1 MSSTSAVFVGDGSL
15 LVRCAQAWRDAG
27 LEIRCIASG
36 NAEVLQWA
44 QANGVGCVTLQ
55 EGAAVQ
61 LPSIEFDYLFSVA
74 NLRVL
79 PPQLIGRAGK
89 LAINFHDGPLPR
101 YAGLNATSWALLA
114 QEDTYAI
121 TWHEMTDA
129 VDAGRIVRQVPVS
142 ISASDTALGLNA
154 RCYEAGLMGFV
165 AMTQDIVRGELA
177 LAQQIGERSYFSRD
191 RRPDALGTLDF
202 SRPAREL
209 CAIVCGLDYGSYA
222 NPLARAKILVRGEI
236 LLVRTAQLCDSRSCA
251 APGTVLHAQGD
262 VLRVAAADGDIEL
275 GGCSDCAGR
284 ASLAGLVPGAVLP
297 PISGAQRDALAAAMP
312 RIAKGEAFWRK
323 AFLSLAP
330 IELPYPR
337 KADVRGAAPEQ
348 ATQVPLQDCTAN
360 ANTLAA
366 FASWLAALTGQE
378 RVSTLYC
385 DSDLQ
390 AQSKGIEPWLSSW
403 VPLTLDISPQSDAAA
418 ITQQAQ
424 ERIQQSRAAGP
435 YSRDLPT
442 RLGEKVTLD
451 GVQRVAVRLGGDAP
465 NPASFDLLLAA
476 AKANGEPLE
485 LIAREAVFAPE
496 TLRAMADHLAWW
508 LKAFEN
514 SSGAIA
520 RIALV
525 PDKELATIAAPAA
538 TPYDSNS
545 CMHGAIAA
553 QAARTPEQ
561 EAIAC
566 NGQSVSYRE
575 LEQRATALAEKLAQ
589 RGAAPG
595 TIVGVCLARSPELVV
610 AVLAILKTGA
620 AYLPLDPEYPAE
632 RIAFMIEDSATPIV
646 LTDSDNAAPLRIPSD
661 KAFLVESASQSA
673 AQDTAPVLA
682 KVEGADPA
690 YVIYTSGSTG
700 RPKGVVV
707 THRNVMNFFAG
718 MDPRIPR
725 DPPGRWLAVTSL
737 SFDISVL
744 ELFWTLAR
752 GFTAVLYSNTV
763 QVQSKAL
770 DFSLF
775 YFAADNGSPPDE
787 RYKLLLE
794 GAKFA
799 DREGFSAIWT
809 PERHFHAFG
818 GLYPNPAVTSAA
830 IAAMTTRLQIRA
842 GSCVLPLHH
851 PIRVA
856 EEWAFVDNISKG
868 RVGVSFASGW
878 QPNDFVISPA
888 TFADRKNAMIAN
900 IDVVRRLWRGEKVA
914 FPGPLGKP
922 VDVQTLP
929 RPIQKELPIWV
940 TAAGNPETFQQAGD
954 MGCHLLTHLLG
965 QKIEDVAA
973 KLKLYREAWRK
984 AGYAGDGHVTLMLH
998 TFVGEDEDEVREIV
1012 RGPMKE
1018 YLRSSVDLIKQ
1029 AAWSFPTFVQRGAEN
1044 GKSPVEIMDSQ
1055 PLSEDEMDAL
1065 LEHAFSRYYGTSAL
1079 FGTPARCLELV
1090 DKLKSAGVDEIACLI
1105 DFGVHT
1111 DIVLAHLQDL
1121 KALMDAAGQSPA
1133 KVQRASV
1140 AQELA
1145 ANRITHLQCTPSMA
1159 SMLVADAAG
1168 RTALSNL
1175 SALMVGGE
1183 ALPLKLAQ
1191 ELRALV
1197 PGKLLNMYGPTETTI
1212 WSTTCDLEQVGEFV
1226 PLGEPIANTR
1236 LWIRTPWGMESPA
1249 LVPGELLIGGD
1260 GVTQG
1265 YWQRPELTAEKF
1277 VMDDSH
1283 TGARWY
1289 RTGDLVRRHPDGALE
1304 FLGRIDHQVKIRG
1317 HRIELGEIES
1327 ALARQAGVRQAVVVA
1342 REDASGDKRLAA
1354 YVTAHTGSVLDAAQ
1368 IRSALAQELPEPMV
1382 PATVSVLPVLPL
1394 TPNGKIDR
1402 RALPEPQTA
1411 IVIQLAAAP
1420 QSQLEKTI
1428 ASIWQEVLGLPQVGM
1443 SDNFFDLGGHSLL
1456 VVQVQRRLREACGRE
1471 VSITDMFRLPT
1482 IRALAAH
1489 LGGSDTTPSA
1499 VGDGLSRANA
1509 RRMMRSRAASQS
1521 AQTPAA

>member
-27 LEIRCIASG
+27 LDIRCVASG

-44 QANGVGCVTLQ
+44 QANGVDCVTLQ
-55 EGAAVQ
+55 EGVAVQ
-61 LPSIEFDYLFSVA
+61 LPPVQFDYLFSIA

-79 PPQLIGRAGK
+79 PGQLIQRAAK

-114 QEDTYAI
+114 QEDSYAI
-121 TWHEMTDA
+121 TWHEMTDV
-129 VDAGRIVRQVPVS
+129 VDAGAIVRQVPVH
-142 ISASDTALGLNA
+142 ISENDTALGLNA
-154 RCYEAGLMGFV
+154 RCYEAGLAGFV
-165 AMTQDIVRGELA
+165 AMTQEIVRGELT
-177 LAQQIGERSYFSRD
+177 LAPQFGERSYFSRS

-202 SRPAREL
+202 SRSAHEL
-209 CAIVCGLDYGSYA
+209 CALVRGLDFGSYA
-222 NPLARAKILVRGEI
+222 NPLGRAKILVGDEI
-236 LLVRTAQLCDSRSCA
+236 LLVRTAQLAGTRSGA
-251 APGTVLHAQGD
+251 PPGTVLHADGD

-284 ASLAGLVPGAVLP
+284 PSLAGLVSGSVLAR
-297 PISGAQRDALAAAMP
+297 ISGAQREALAASMP

-323 AFLSLAP
+323 ALLSLAP

-337 KADVRGAAPEQ
+337 TSDVPGDAPEQ
-348 ATQVPLQDCTAN
+348 TIHVPLQGCTAN
-360 ANTLAA
+360 GNTMAG
-366 FASWLAALTGQE
+366 FVSWLAALTGQA

-390 AQSKGIEPWLSSW
+390 AQSKGVAPWLSSW
-403 VPLTLDISPQSDAAA
+403 VPLTLEISPQSHAAA
-418 ITQQAQ
+418 ITRQAQ

-435 YSRDLPT
+435 YPRDLPT

-451 GVQRVAVRLGGDAP
+451 ALQRIGARLGGDAP
-465 NPASFDLLLAA
+465 SLASFDLLLSASA
-476 AKANGEPLE
+476 DGEPLE
-485 LIAREAVFAPE
+485 LIAREAAFAPA
-496 TLRAMADHLAWW
+496 TVRVMADHLSCW

-514 SSGAIA
+514 SSGEVS
-520 RIALV
+520 RIALA
-525 PDKELATIAAPAA
+525 PHSELATIAAPEAIA
-538 TPYDSNS
+538 YEANVCVHD
-545 CMHGAIAA
+545 AIAA
-553 QAARTPEQ
+553 QAQRTPDR
-561 EAIAC
+561 EAISC
-566 NGQSVSYRE
+566 NGQSVTYRE
-575 LEQRATALAEKLAQ
+575 LEQRATALATTLAQ

-595 TIVGVCLARSPELVV
+595 TIVGVCLGRSPQLLVT
-610 AVLAILKTGA
+610 VLAILKTGA

-646 LTDSDNAAPLRIPSD
+646 VTDSDNAALLRIPSD
-661 KAFLVESASQSA
+661 KVLLMEGTAQISAPDA
-673 AQDTAPVLA
+673 APVL
-682 KVEGADPA
+682 VEVDAGQPA

-700 RPKGVVV
+700 RPKNVVV

-725 DPPGRWLAVTSL
+725 EPPGRWLAVTSL

-752 GFTAVLYSNTV
+752 GFTVVLYSNTV
-763 QVQSKAL
+763 QVPSKAP

-830 IAAMTTRLQIRA
+830 IAAMTTRVQIRA

-922 VDVQTLP
+922 VEVQTLP

-940 TAAGNPETFQQAGD
+940 TAAGNPETFQQAGE

-998 TFVGEDEDEVREIV
+998 TFVGEDEDEVRATV

-1055 PLSEDEMDAL
+1055 PLSEEEMDAL
-1065 LEHAFSRYYGTSAL
+1065 LEHAFSRYYATGAL

-1090 DKLKSAGVDEIACLI
+1090 DKLKGAGVDEIACLI

-1111 DIVLAHLQDL
+1111 DTVLAHLQHL
-1121 KALMDAAGQSPA
+1121 KALMDAAGKSRA

-1145 ANRITHLQCTPSMA
+1145 ANGITHLQCTPSMA
-1159 SMLVADAAG
+1159 SMLVADSAG
-1168 RTALSNL
+1168 RAALSNL
-1175 SALMVGGE
+1175 SVLMVGGE
-1183 ALPLKLAQ
+1183 ALPLKLAH

-1212 WSTTCDLEQVGEFV
+1212 WSTTCDLEQLGEFV
-1226 PLGEPIANTR
+1226 PLGEPIANTQ
-1236 LWIRTPWGMESPA
+1236 LSIRTPWGMESPA
-1249 LVPGELLIGGD
+1249 LIPGELLIGGD
-1260 GVTQG
+1260 GVTPG
-1265 YWQRPELTAEKF
+1265 YWQRPELTAGKF
-1277 VMDDSH
+1277 VMDESRP
-1283 TGARWY
+1283 GARWY

-1354 YVTAHTGSVLDAAQ
+1354 YVTAHTGSVLDATQ

-1402 RALPEPQTA
+1402 RALPEPQTG

-1456 VVQVQRRLREACGRE
+1456 VVQVQRRLRDACGRE

-1489 LGGSDTTPSA
+1489 LGGNDTAPSA

-1521 AQTPAA
+1521 AQTPVA